1 VPQVRLSVPGTKTI
15 FFECFQLD
23 DSAAPN
29 GFQLDG
35 QFKAIVGLRPVIF
48 RPRYAEANLGHPS
61 GGDTG
66 LVQLHSFGD

>member
-35 QFKAIVGLRPVIF
+35 QFKAIVGFARLI
-48 RPRYAEANLGHPS
+48 RPRYALANLGHPS
-61 GGDTG
+61 SSYWVRLADR
-66 LVQLHSFGD
+66 LLLS